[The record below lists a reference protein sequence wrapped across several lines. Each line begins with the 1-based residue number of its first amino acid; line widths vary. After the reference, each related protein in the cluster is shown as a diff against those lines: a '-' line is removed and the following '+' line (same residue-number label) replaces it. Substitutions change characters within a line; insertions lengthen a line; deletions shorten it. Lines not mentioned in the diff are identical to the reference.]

1 MATALSTLLPLIH
14 IPRCPE
20 PLKLQA
26 LRNACRQFC
35 RESEWWEE
43 EVTADWLGVNGL
55 VSIEV
60 SGSSFTEA
68 NGTYVQQSE
77 LLSGDIYYLKTGTG
91 YHIVGNSSNGY
102 DLLNGISPNPSATYF
117 NGTSAD
123 TPWLSTWS
131 DAGGGYT
138 VPTFALIQNYLTDD
152 YPNTQIIRTQWVKV
166 DDSIQRECDWTVD
179 HDGILT
185 FDPALTSTADVIK
198 AKIIL
203 MPTITAASVDDTLVS
218 RWAETIAYG
227 AEFHLKSNKGSE
239 QDPTPWYDP
248 EGAMMARQLYRDG
261 VTDAKAEKFLK
272 RKSGNR
278 HATPYRRSLWT

>member
-1 MATALSTLLPLIH
+1 MSTALSTLLPLMY
-14 IPRCPE
+14 IPKCPE
-20 PLKLQA
+20 PLRLQA

-35 RESEWWEE
+35 RDTEWWRE
-43 EVTADWLGVNGL
+43 EVTADWLGANGL

-68 NGTYVQQSE
+68 NGTYAQQSE
-77 LLSGDIYYLKTGTG
+77 LLSGNIYYLKTGTG
-91 YHIVGNSSNGY
+91 YHIVGNSSDGY
-102 DLLNGISPNPSATYF
+102 ALLNGISPNPSATYF

-166 DDSIQRECDWTVD
+166 DDSVQNECKWSVD
-179 HDGILT
+179 NDGVLT
-185 FDPALTSTADVIK
+185 FDPALPATADVIK
-198 AKIIL
+198 TKIIL
-203 MPTITAASVDDTLVS
+203 MPTITAASVDSHLVS
-218 RWAETIAYG
+218 RFGEAIAAG
-227 AEFHLKSNKGSE
+227 AEFNLKVHMGSE

-248 EGAMMARQLYRDG
+248 KGAALARERYLDG
-261 VTDAKAEKFLK
+261 VGEAKMEVYSEMQ
-272 RKSGNR
+272 SGNKQLDLNVR
-278 HATPYRRSLWT
+278 GW